1 MCHMTMIKT
10 YRRDADGVLHYRE
23 AWSEAGGV
31 RTHEGK
37 VGTKG
42 STRFHSSRSRN
53 WPNNPT
59 ATEFLRSFVE
69 TAAADGYHPIDL
81 NDHAMAVLQ
90 IVLSSPDLSDPDD
103 ARLFEHAEDVLN
115 EVLGW
120 RGVGHCDG
128 NDVGSNSA
136 PGASQPVLN
145 LYCPVVDEA
154 AGVSA
159 VRRAARDLGIEQPYR
174 VGVRA
179 PGEHTDYQLAWSPT
193 RRDKSFSL

>member
-1 MCHMTMIKT
+1 MTIGKL
-10 YRRDADGVLHYRE
+10 RRVPLRAVWNHE
-23 AWSEAGGV
+23 AYDFTTWLEEN
-31 RTHEGK
+31 T
-37 VGTKG
+37 
-42 STRFHSSRSRN
+42 
-53 WPNNPT
+53 
-59 ATEFLRSFVE
+59 
-69 TAAADGYHPIDL
+69 
-81 NDHAMAVLQ
+81 
-90 IVLSSPDLSDPDD
+90 
-103 ARLFEHAEDVLN
+103 DVLN

-120 RGVGHCDG
+120 RGVGQCDG